1 MNYDV
6 CLEIGR
12 VIINDAL
19 VREVNF
25 LFSRKVLD
33 SLKRFDVKGKGVVGR
48 PPYPNSL
55 IILPSSFN
63 TLILYSTLNYHTVRQ
78 TEGLARMLSIWSID
92 VPDHSTLNRRIRKLT
107 IPVDIDASSNNI
119 ISTYKILNTT
129 GSKDQFCNEAQIN
142 NNIIEYFDILMTKK
156 VLSILLY

>member
-1 MNYDV
+1 
-6 CLEIGR
+6 
-12 VIINDAL
+12 
-19 VREVNF
+19 
-25 LFSRKVLD
+25 
-33 SLKRFDVKGKGVVGR
+33 
-48 PPYPNSL
+48 
-55 IILPSSFN
+55 
-63 TLILYSTLNYHTVRQ
+63 
-78 TEGLARMLSIWSID
+78 MLSIWSID